1 MDLNQMHKYLQE
13 NPEFVQGLSD
23 AVSIETNKMIFDEF
37 SVNPDKNK
45 LMLKFMSGSQITLDN
60 FKYMIDLG
68 ADPNDNMDKLLA
80 LALEHESTDIAAYL
94 LDEYNAQIKD
104 DLVYRLSINN
114 FRMLLNRGLIITDMY
129 IDKCFDW
136 INSDKLELLLE
147 HGVPLSKIM
156 ERFIIVP
163 NNSLQ
168 YVIACHLVDKVTNSN
183 EFFDPVLL
191 IQFVARLINYDLSP
205 RMYFSSNHP
214 GRSKNILTVDL
225 VQKFVSMGLDVHH
238 DNDHIVLDVCA
249 LNDLSMV
256 KFFVEDLGCDINAHD
271 SAALIVAIRKSRND
285 TIEYLLD
292 AGIKISDNTIHEI
305 FIVHEPKLF
314 QLLLKY
320 YDNSELITQKYFLY
334 KTQVTDILKTFVD
347 NGVDITKMIANIR

>member
-1 MDLNQMHKYLQE
+1 MDLNQMNKYLQE

-23 AVSIETNKMIFDEF
+23 ALSIETNKRILEEF
-37 SVNPDKNK
+37 SANPDKNK
-45 LMLKFMSGSQITLDN
+45 LMVKFMSCSQISLDN

-80 LALEHESTDIAAYL
+80 LALEHESTDIANYL

-104 DLVYRLSINN
+104 DMVYRLSMNN
-114 FRMLLNRGLIITDMY
+114 FRMLLNHGLVITNKY
-129 IDKCFDW
+129 IDSWFDW
-136 INSDKLELLLE
+136 KNSDGLELLLE
-147 HGVPLSKIM
+147 HHVPLSKIM

-163 NNSLQ
+163 DNSLQ

-191 IQFVARLINYDLSP
+191 IRFVARLINYDLSP
-205 RMYFSSNHP
+205 RMYFSLNHA
-214 GRSKNILTVDL
+214 GRPKNILTVDL
-225 VQKFVSMGLDVHH
+225 MQKFILMGIDVHH
-238 DNDHIVLDVCA
+238 DNDHIFLDACA

-285 TIEYLLD
+285 IIEYLLD

-320 YDNSELITQKYFLY
+320 YGNTESIAQKYFLY

-347 NGVDITKMIANIR
+347 NGIDITKMIANI